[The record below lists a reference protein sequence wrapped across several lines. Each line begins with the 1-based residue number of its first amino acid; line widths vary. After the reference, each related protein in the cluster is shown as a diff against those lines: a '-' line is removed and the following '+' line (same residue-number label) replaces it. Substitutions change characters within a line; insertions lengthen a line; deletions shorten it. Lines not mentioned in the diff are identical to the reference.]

1 MLTCE
6 IPIPIPRACLFITLI
21 ERYDVDYT
29 IHNSGDL
36 VQVIDDGVG
45 QIRAWLDK
53 YLADSLETP
62 PSARDSIV
70 YYMEGV
76 WPPAIARKADAPV
89 MLVTTKPQGAL
100 VDTLGAGA
108 AAGGEVGGG
117 AALAAPVP
125 GWSSDAFA
133 GDSSSSDGE
142 KKQDVLRAQQ
152 PSLSFNN
159 NLEDAVKAKAAKNAF
174 DESGGLPTPPAAD
187 ESGGLPTPPAG
198 LSNGNSVLG
207 GVGGG
212 DSGGSD
218 SLAEKL
224 KVLWDLTEQG
234 ILTKEEFNAK
244 KQELLSRI

>member
-89 MLVTTKPQGAL
+89 MLVTTKPQGPL

-108 AAGGEVGGG
+108 GAGGEVGVG

-152 PSLSFNN
+152 PSLSFNY

-174 DESGGLPTPPAAD
+174 D